1 MIGLILLIALAIG
14 YATYK
19 HITTINEIEDVIAK
33 YEPSV
38 VAEVQKLITELKA
51 KL

>member
-1 MIGLILLIALAIG
+1 MITLIILIVLVVG

-19 HITTINEIEDVIAK
+19 HVTINEIKDIVAK

-38 VAEVQKLITELKA
+38 VSEVQKLIAELKA